1 MSVEEDNDLLKK
13 LAEMRSHLQEKFVFI
28 DSTDDLPEQWSGS
41 GILHIDVN
49 PDLAFHFLEFIF
61 DVAYVDILKSAGF
74 NFIDDKTTWEYFVM
88 SEHGFLRIYDWKG
101 YTVSVGSFGELGLT
115 VSDGIKED
123 AEYFKKLIEDNIG
136 RFIEYRQA
144 EYKKHLDEYP
154 FDNFMDAFISLN
166 LLFRDAIENIN
177 ETKDYL
183 EALILLVALLDTQLR
198 YAILLTRINTRKTKK
213 IDSDFWILFQQK
225 EGGEYLTERNVFR
238 LAKEEVAFNEYD
250 KELFFERINT
260 LYDTR
265 NRAVHRFAITNFQYS
280 ASKLA
285 VDEYRDLVDVLQ
297 KIIEDLECEQ
307 VRLSV
312 GFVKKDEL
320 TLPAEQL
327 RKEIVRA
334 VGGKI
339 DSKALLPRTEERQAM
354 FSDNYPDGYHPSL
367 ERIISEFKRKSE
379 TKSVD

>member
-1 MSVEEDNDLLKK
+1 MNIDENSVLLEK
-13 LAEMRSHLQEKFVFI
+13 LGEMRAHLQEKFVFI
-28 DSTDDLPEQWSGS
+28 NSADDLPKPWGGS
-41 GILHIDVN
+41 GILHIDVDPN
-49 PDLAFHFLEFIF
+49 LAFHFLEFIF
-61 DVAYVDILKSAGF
+61 DVAYVDIIKEAGF

-88 SEHGFLRIYDWKG
+88 SEHGFMRIYDWKG

-115 VSDGIKED
+115 VSDGVKED
-123 AEYFKKLIEDNIG
+123 AEYFKKLIEENIG

-166 LLFRDAIENIN
+166 LLFHDAMENID

-198 YAILLTRINTRKTKK
+198 YVILLTRINVRKTRK
-213 IDSDFWILFQQK
+213 IDPDFWILFQQK
-225 EGGEYLTERNVFR
+225 EGGEYLTERNVFK
-238 LAKEEVAFNEYD
+238 LAKEEVLFDEYD
-250 KELFFERINT
+250 VELFFERINA
-260 LYDTR
+260 LYDIR

-280 ASKLA
+280 ESKAA
-285 VDEYRDLVDVLQ
+285 VDEYRDLVDILQ
-297 KIIEDLECEQ
+297 KIIEKLEHEQ
-307 VRLSV
+307 VRLGV
-312 GFVKKDEL
+312 GFIQKDEL
-320 TLPAEQL
+320 TLTAEQL

-354 FSDNYPDGYHPSL
+354 FSDNYPDGYHPAL
-367 ERIISEFKRKSE
+367 EKIISEFKEKLKDKPIE
-379 TKSVD
+379 